1 MTQPPSHEPM
11 HVVEPLAAGLD
22 VHKLQITASI
32 RLCPPAAGEPLCA
45 TREFATTPDGL
56 AELTDWLLDQQVD
69 AVAMEGTGVYWEPPY
84 TALESAGLR
93 VSLYNAQQVKQ
104 LRGRKTDRKDARW
117 LACVCQF
124 GLGSPSFIP
133 PLAFRDLRRMTRNR
147 RQLVED
153 RSRARNRIHKL
164 LDRSGLPLGGVLTD
178 IFGRNGRHVLDG
190 LAAATPVEQ
199 ILEGLSTHVRAKREA
214 LAALLQL
221 DLDAEARA
229 QLRGHL
235 RACDHAT
242 QLVAEQDRR
251 IAAASAPWNRQLD
264 LLETIPGI
272 DWPSACALLAEI
284 GPSPH
289 EDFPRADRLAA
300 WAGVCPGNNESA
312 GKRRSGRARKGSRHL
327 RVALAECAHG
337 AVRTKGTQFAGFH
350 NHVAAHRGYKRAI
363 LATANKLLRTIY
375 AVLRNDDH
383 YRDPGIDYEQL
394 QVQRNAPRW
403 LAKLKKFGYLPETSA
418 STNSA

>member
-1 MTQPPSHEPM
+1 M

-22 VHKLQITASI
+22 VHKLQITAST
-32 RLCPPAAGEPLCA
+32 RLCRPDGGEPLCA
-45 TREFATTPDGL
+45 TREFATTPHGL
-56 AELTDWLLDQQVD
+56 AELTDWLVDQQVD

-190 LAAATPVEQ
+190 LAAALPVEE
-199 ILEGLSTHVRAKREA
+199 ILQGLSTHVRAKRKA
-214 LAALLQL
+214 LAALLTV
-221 DLDAEARA
+221 DLHAEARA

-235 RACDHAT
+235 RACDYAT
-242 QLVAEQDRR
+242 ELVAEQDRR
-251 IAAASAPWNRQLD
+251 IAAASAPWSRQLD
-264 LLETIPGI
+264 LLETWASTGPAPVRCWPRSVPTRTKTSRARTASPPGRASARTTTSPLASAALGAPAKAAGTCVSP
-272 DWPSACALLAEI
+272 WPNAPTVLCA
-284 GPSPH
+284 
-289 EDFPRADRLAA
+289 PRAHNSLASTSTWQRTEA
-300 WAGVCPGNNESA
+300 T
-312 GKRRSGRARKGSRHL
+312 SGRFSPQRTNS
-327 RVALAECAHG
+327 CAPSTPCC
-337 AVRTKGTQFAGFH
+337 ATTTITATQ
-350 NHVAAHRGYKRAI
+350 
-363 LATANKLLRTIY
+363 
-375 AVLRNDDH
+375 
-383 YRDPGIDYEQL
+383 
-394 QVQRNAPRW
+394 
-403 LAKLKKFGYLPETSA
+403 A
-418 STNSA
+418 STTSNSKSNATHRAGWRS